1 MPLQKL
7 QFRPGVNREGT
18 NYSNEGGW
26 YECDKIRFRSGY
38 PEKLGGWQSLSNPNL
53 YTFKGVARSL
63 WNWVTLNYSNLMA
76 IGTSCKVYVENGG
89 NYNDITPQI
98 SPTTTLGN
106 NPFATTSGSKLVTV
120 TATGHGT
127 TAGTYV
133 SFSGATAVGGLTI
146 SGAYEIIETPDGNS
160 YTIIAASAAS
170 STATGGGSSV
180 VATYD
185 IPAGLATYTTGNGWG
200 AGAWA
205 SYSTV
210 SLTNPFSATAT
221 GISVLT
227 VTHST
232 AHNLTTGDYVY
243 FASIA
248 TLPCSVTINGLT
260 PSPSVFQKAFQ
271 VTVTGANTYTIS
283 IVIGS
288 DTYITNSTSASGGAV
303 TVYLPAPPV
312 RGWGSATTVGVGQQL
327 RLWSFDNFGQ
337 DLVMAIRGGKIY
349 YWAADTSSYAR
360 AITLSSAATTAGYS
374 GTFVPHTT
382 LQIFASDTQ
391 RFGIAFGSNPYDP
404 TDANTTFDPMLVRW
418 SDQENIYDWVPTTTN
433 QAGELKLSNGST
445 IVAGVHSRQENL
457 IYTDTALFV
466 MQYLGPP
473 YVWGFNL
480 IADNISIMSPGAV
493 TSVNNVTYWMGVDK
507 FYTYTGRVETL
518 PCTLRQYVFN
528 NFNYEQ
534 AYQVVSGSNEG
545 YNEVWWFYPSANS
558 PVNDS
563 YVIFNHLER
572 IWYYGTINRTA
583 WLDSALRQKPMG
595 AFSIKTSYLDTSIT
609 ATATNITLVDATSYP
624 YAGTIQIGSEI
635 ITYTGSGSNT
645 LTGCTRGV
653 AGTTAASHSQYD
665 TVFYLVPNQVMYHEV
680 GVNDGSLPTA
690 LPIEAY
696 VGSSDFDIG
705 DGHNFGFVWR
715 IIPDVNFAQSAVGS
729 QLTMT
734 VRPRQNSGS
743 AYGTPDPTTVQA
755 SSYTVDQYTGQ
766 VYTRLRGRQMSF
778 KIDST
783 DLDVTWQLGTPRID
797 IRPDGRR

>member
-38 PEKLGGWQSLSNPNL
+38 PEKLGGWQSLSNPNT
-53 YTFKGVARSL
+53 YTFKGVVRTL

-76 IGTSCKVYVENGG
+76 LGTSSKVYIENGG
-89 NYNDITPQI
+89 NYNDITPHTSA
-98 SPTTTLGN
+98 SPVSLAN

-120 TATGHGT
+120 TASGHGT

-133 SFSGATAVGGLTI
+133 TFAGATAVAGLTI
-146 SGAYEIIETPDGNS
+146 SGEYEIVTVPDGNT

-170 STATGGGSSV
+170 STTTGGGASV
-180 VATYD
+180 TATYD
-185 IPAGLATYTTGNGWG
+185 IAAGLAVYTVSNGWG
-200 AGAWA
+200 AGTW
-205 SYSTV
+205 S
-210 SLTNPFSATAT
+210 
-221 GISVLT
+221 
-227 VTHST
+227 
-232 AHNLTTGDYVY
+232 
-243 FASIA
+243 
-248 TLPCSVTINGLT
+248 
-260 PSPSVFQKAFQ
+260 
-271 VTVTGANTYTIS
+271 
-283 IVIGS
+283 
-288 DTYITNSTSASGGAV
+288 
-303 TVYLPAPPV
+303 
-312 RGWGSATTVGVGQQL
+312 RGTWGSATTVGIGQQL

-337 DLVMAIRGGKIY
+337 DLVMAIRGGTIY
-349 YWAADTSSYAR
+349 YWAADTSTYAR

-374 GTFVPHTT
+374 GSFVPHTT

-391 RFGIAFGSNPYDP
+391 RFGIAFGANPYDAA
-404 TDANTTFDPMLVRW
+404 DANSTFDPMLVRW
-418 SDQENIYDWVPTTTN
+418 SDQENIYDWVPTATN

-595 AFSIKTSYLDTSIT
+595 AFSVKTSYLESSIT
-609 ATATNITLVDATSYP
+609 ATATNITLVDATTYP

-645 LTGCTRGV
+645 LTGCTRG
-653 AGTTAASHSQYD
+653 AANTTAASHSQYD
-665 TVFYLVPNQVMYHEV
+665 TVSYLVPNQVMYHEV

-715 IIPDVNFAQSAVGS
+715 IIPDVNFTQSAVGS

>member
-38 PEKLGGWQSLSNPNL
+38 PEKLGGWQSLSNPNT
-53 YTFKGVARSL
+53 YTFKGVVRSL

-76 IGTSCKVYVENGG
+76 LGTSCKVYIENGG
-89 NYNDITPQI
+89 NYNDITPRTSA
-98 SPTTTLGN
+98 SPVSLAN

-120 TATGHGT
+120 TASGHGT
-127 TAGTYV
+127 TSGTYV
-133 SFSGATAVGGLTI
+133 TFAGATAVAGLTI
-146 SGAYEIIETPDGNS
+146 SGEYEIVTVPDGNS

-170 STATGGGSSV
+170 STTTGGGASV
-180 VATYD
+180 TATYD
-185 IPAGLATYTTGNGWG
+185 IPAGLAVYATGNGWG
-200 AGAWA
+200 AGTW
-205 SYSTV
+205 S
-210 SLTNPFSATAT
+210 
-221 GISVLT
+221 
-227 VTHST
+227 
-232 AHNLTTGDYVY
+232 
-243 FASIA
+243 
-248 TLPCSVTINGLT
+248 
-260 PSPSVFQKAFQ
+260 
-271 VTVTGANTYTIS
+271 
-283 IVIGS
+283 
-288 DTYITNSTSASGGAV
+288 
-303 TVYLPAPPV
+303 
-312 RGWGSATTVGVGQQL
+312 RGTWGSATTVGIGQQL

-337 DLVMAIRGGKIY
+337 DLVMAIRGGTIY

-374 GTFVPHTT
+374 GSFVPHTT

-418 SDQENIYDWVPTTTN
+418 SDQENIYDWVPTATN
-433 QAGELKLSNGST
+433 QSGELKLSNGST

-528 NFNYEQ
+528 NFNYDQ

-583 WLDSALRQKPMG
+583 WLDSALRQRPMG
-595 AFSIKTSYLDTSIT
+595 AFSVKTSYLDTSIT

-665 TVFYLVPNQVMYHEV
+665 TVSYLVPNQVMYHEV